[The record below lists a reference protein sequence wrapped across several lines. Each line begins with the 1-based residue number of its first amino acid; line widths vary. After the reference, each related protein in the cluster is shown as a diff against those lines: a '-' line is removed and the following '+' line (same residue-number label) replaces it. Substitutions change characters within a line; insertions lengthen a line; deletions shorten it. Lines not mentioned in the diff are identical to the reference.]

1 MTKENNEDR
10 FRYRHWEGKT
20 ILIAEDIYTNFLYL
34 EAALS
39 KTNAT
44 ILYAINGLEAVDFC
58 RENPG
63 IDLVLM
69 DLSMPIMN
77 GYEATVEIKKIRKNL
92 PVIAQTAYSLGF
104 DKDTAINVGCND
116 YLVKPIL
123 PKLLFDT
130 ISEYIEKDLLN

>member
-1 MTKENNEDR
+1 MTKENYDDR

-44 ILYAINGLEAVDFC
+44 ILYAINGLEAVDLC
-58 RENPG
+58 KENPG

-92 PVIAQTAYSLGF
+92 PVIAQTAYSLDF
-104 DKDTAINVGCND
+104 DRDTAIKVGCND

-123 PKLLFDT
+123 PKSLFDA
-130 ISEYIEKDLLN
+130 ISGYIEKDLLN

>member
-1 MTKENNEDR
+1 MNKENNEER

-39 KTNAT
+39 KTNVT
-44 ILYAINGLEAVDFC
+44 ILYAINGLEAVDLC
-58 RENPG
+58 KENPG

-92 PVIAQTAYSLGF
+92 PVIAQTAYSLDF